1 VKSLPCC
8 SLASRVA
15 LLIGCVMTVALTTVL
30 TAAESP
36 IVLRNVT
43 AQTGIT
49 FRHTDGGSGRHY
61 IAETVCSGLATFDYD
76 GDGLIDIYFLNGRPL
91 RGTPVREPVRNA
103 LYRNLGGWR
112 FADVTETAGV
122 GEAGYG
128 LGVAVADYDND
139 GHPDVYC
146 NNFGPNVL
154 YRNNGDGTFADVTA
168 AAGVARGNFLGAGAN
183 FLDIDGNGILDLF
196 VSDYIDFTYEN
207 HRTATIR
214 GRSDYAGP
222 RDYDPQPNHLYRNDG
237 DGTFTDITDES
248 GIGDHAGSGMGTVC
262 LDYDQ
267 DGRTDIFVCNDQRW
281 DFLFRNEGSGKF
293 SEVGLLAGVACNY
306 AGVPTSS
313 MGADAGDFDN
323 DGHLDLVVTDYFNE
337 MSVLHRNL
345 GDGQFEDVAAQAG
358 IGVGAMT
365 FVKWGLGMVDFDN
378 DGLRDIFIGCG
389 HIYKDIDTV
398 TNWTSYEV
406 RPILFR
412 NLGNG
417 RFANVS
423 DSSGDGLRVKM
434 VARGI
439 VFDDLDNDGRV
450 DVVVLNRDRPPT
462 VLRNESATGH
472 HWLQIQLRGIHT
484 NRDAVGAHVKV
495 TAGELQQVAEVHSGR
510 GYQSHFGSRLHFGLG
525 RHDRVDRIEV
535 RWIGGGVDVLQD
547 VPVDRLITII
557 ESGKKN

>member
-1 VKSLPCC
+1 VKSFRRR
-8 SLASRVA
+8 SLACWTA
-15 LLIGCVMTVALTTVL
+15 LLAGSLLPAALA
-30 TAAESP
+30 AAEGP
-36 IVLRNVT
+36 IVLRDVT
-43 AQTGIT
+43 RQAGIT

-61 IAETVCSGLATFDYD
+61 IAETVSSGLATFDYD

-91 RGTPVREPVRNA
+91 RGTLEREPARNA
-103 LYRNLGGWR
+103 LYRNLGGFR
-112 FADVTETAGV
+112 FADVTEAAGV

-128 LGVAVADYDND
+128 MGVAVGDYDND
-139 GHPDVYC
+139 GYPDVYC

-168 AAGVARGNFLGAGAN
+168 RAGVARGNFLGAGAN
-183 FLDIDGNGILDLF
+183 FLDIDGNGMLDLF
-196 VSDYIDFTYEN
+196 VSDYVDFTYEN

-214 GRSDYAGP
+214 GRSNYAGP

-237 DGTFTDITDES
+237 DGTFTDITEAS
-248 GIGDHAGSGMGTVC
+248 GIGAHAGAGMGTIC

-281 DFLFRNEGSGKF
+281 DFLFRNEGGGKF
-293 SEVGLLAGVACNY
+293 SEVGLLAGAACNY

-323 DGHLDLVVTDYFNE
+323 DGRLDLIVTDYSNE
-337 MSVLHRNL
+337 MSVLLRSL

-358 IGVGAMT
+358 IGVGAMANI
-365 FVKWGLGMVDFDN
+365 KWGVGMVDFDN
-378 DGLRDIFIGCG
+378 DGFRDIFIGCG

-398 TNWTSYEV
+398 TAWTSYEV
-406 RPILFR
+406 RPVLFR

-423 DSSGDGLRVKM
+423 DSSGDGLQVKM

-462 VLRNESATGH
+462 ILRNESATNH
-472 HWLQIQLRGIHT
+472 HWLQIQLRGVAT
-484 NRDAVGAHVKV
+484 NRDGVGAFVKV
-495 TAGELQQVAEVHSGR
+495 TAGDLEQVAEVHSGR

-535 RWIGGGVDVLQD
+535 RWIGGGVDVLHD
-547 VPVDRLITII
+547 VPVDRLMTIV
-557 ESGKKN
+557 ESGGEE

>member
-262 LDYDQ
+262 LD
-267 DGRTDIFVCNDQRW
+267 
-281 DFLFRNEGSGKF
+281 
-293 SEVGLLAGVACNY
+293 
-306 AGVPTSS
+306 
-313 MGADAGDFDN
+313 
-323 DGHLDLVVTDYFNE
+323 
-337 MSVLHRNL
+337 
-345 GDGQFEDVAAQAG
+345 
-358 IGVGAMT
+358 
-365 FVKWGLGMVDFDN
+365 
-378 DGLRDIFIGCG
+378 
-389 HIYKDIDTV
+389 
-398 TNWTSYEV
+398 
-406 RPILFR
+406 
-412 NLGNG
+412 
-417 RFANVS
+417 
-423 DSSGDGLRVKM
+423 
-434 VARGI
+434 
-439 VFDDLDNDGRV
+439 
-450 DVVVLNRDRPPT
+450 
-462 VLRNESATGH
+462 
-472 HWLQIQLRGIHT
+472 
-484 NRDAVGAHVKV
+484 
-495 TAGELQQVAEVHSGR
+495 
-510 GYQSHFGSRLHFGLG
+510 
-525 RHDRVDRIEV
+525 
-535 RWIGGGVDVLQD
+535 
-547 VPVDRLITII
+547 
-557 ESGKKN
+557 

>member
-1 VKSLPCC
+1 
-8 SLASRVA
+8 
-15 LLIGCVMTVALTTVL
+15 
-30 TAAESP
+30 
-36 IVLRNVT
+36 
-43 AQTGIT
+43 
-49 FRHTDGGSGRHY
+49 
-61 IAETVCSGLATFDYD
+61 
-76 GDGLIDIYFLNGRPL
+76 
-91 RGTPVREPVRNA
+91 
-103 LYRNLGGWR
+103 
-112 FADVTETAGV
+112 
-122 GEAGYG
+122 
-128 LGVAVADYDND
+128 
-139 GHPDVYC
+139 
-146 NNFGPNVL
+146 
-154 YRNNGDGTFADVTA
+154 
-168 AAGVARGNFLGAGAN
+168 
-183 FLDIDGNGILDLF
+183 
-196 VSDYIDFTYEN
+196 
-207 HRTATIR
+207 
-214 GRSDYAGP
+214 
-222 RDYDPQPNHLYRNDG
+222 
-237 DGTFTDITDES
+237 
-248 GIGDHAGSGMGTVC
+248 
-262 LDYDQ
+262 
-267 DGRTDIFVCNDQRW
+267 
-281 DFLFRNEGSGKF
+281 
-293 SEVGLLAGVACNY
+293 
-306 AGVPTSS
+306 
-313 MGADAGDFDN
+313 
-323 DGHLDLVVTDYFNE
+323 